1 MAKTDWYYQSF
12 LCKSPNATKNGFKR
26 KNRTLLIL
34 VILPIALENLTV
46 LYSGCQVGAAHA
58 PPANKRAGSLTR
70 DFRKEAM
77 TMVIPMQIDSF
88 EELQALQRLAC
99 QVDEDVFLH
108 AEDNSIMVDA
118 KSFIGLFTL
127 DFSKPVY
134 LVTESPYVI
143 QKLSKCRV

>member
-1 MAKTDWYYQSF
+1 
-12 LCKSPNATKNGFKR
+12 
-26 KNRTLLIL
+26 
-34 VILPIALENLTV
+34 
-46 LYSGCQVGAAHA
+46 
-58 PPANKRAGSLTR
+58 
-70 DFRKEAM
+70 
-77 TMVIPMQIDSF
+77 MVIPMQIDSF

-108 AEDNSIMVDA
+108 AEDNSIMVDV
-118 KSFIGLFTL
+118 KFFIGLFTL